1 MAAIARPKGT
11 LRGRPPPTCR
21 GDGDGTSAQSG
32 RRAAAGPRPGRR
44 ASGSP
49 AIDKETDHDCPR
61 SGLLALAGILTALA
75 IAGGVAEAAPNR
87 GAATTSAPPPAVR
100 RDYRQADPAA
110 GRVRAT
116 PGTPGPEQEVV
127 RDRRP
132 RIAARSR
139 GSVRQ
144 RDR

>member
-1 MAAIARPKGT
+1 MPPPVLDPAGAPPARPPST
-11 LRGRPPPTCR
+11 
-21 GDGDGTSAQSG
+21 
-32 RRAAAGPRPGRR
+32 
-44 ASGSP
+44 
-49 AIDKETDHDCPR
+49 KETDHDCPR

-87 GAATTSAPPPAVR
+87 GAATTCAPPPAVR